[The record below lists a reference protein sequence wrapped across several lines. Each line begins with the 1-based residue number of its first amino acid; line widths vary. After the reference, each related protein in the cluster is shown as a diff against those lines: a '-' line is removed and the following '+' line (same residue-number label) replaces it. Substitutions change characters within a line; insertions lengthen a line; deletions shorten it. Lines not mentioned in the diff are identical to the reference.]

1 MTQRYWRRSSLL
13 RVFVTVT
20 LALAALVA
28 SVGPAGA
35 VPPQQSVTP
44 VVKNVIVMIADGSG
58 YNHNIAASLYR
69 YGAPDAQPW
78 ERFPYKFAVSTYSAN
93 GHGYDPILAWS
104 DFNYVKTGFTD
115 SAAAATAMAC
125 GVKTYDAG
133 IGVDAEGNRVENV
146 VEKAEKL
153 GMATGVVTSV
163 AFSHATPAGFVAHNK
178 DRNDYKGI
186 AAEMIEQSGTDVIM
200 GGGHPWYDSNGAKRS
215 AAKYKYLSQA
225 TWESLVAG
233 TAGAD
238 ANGDGQADPW
248 TLVEN
253 IAQFRA
259 LESGPTPNRV
269 MGVAPVYFTVQEE
282 RYLTPTNEY
291 PSPPDWSPA
300 YTVPFLPAMP
310 TLAQMTRGALNV
322 LDNDPDGFFLMVEGG
337 AVDYAAHYWRPGR
350 IIEER
355 IAFDDAI
362 LAVINWVSR
371 NSNWRETVLIVTSDH
386 ETGLL
391 CGPGSDPVCNPLVN
405 NGRGQMPGMELYSS
419 ETIEYNADGSLYD
432 RYLNHTNALVP
443 LWARGEGGRYL
454 WLKADQMDPVRG
466 RYLDN
471 TELALAI
478 FEMLAARTP

>member
-1 MTQRYWRRSSLL
+1 MMLLPRKRGNLL
-13 RVFVTVT
+13 RVFVIVT
-20 LALAALVA
+20 LALAALAA
-28 SVGPAGA
+28 SIGPAGA
-35 VPPQQSVTP
+35 APQQQFVTP

-58 YNHNIAASLYR
+58 YNHNDAASLYQ
-69 YGAPDAQPW
+69 YGATGVQPW
-78 ERFPYKFAVSTYSAN
+78 ERFPYKFAMSTFSAN
-93 GHGYDPILAWS
+93 GHGYDSALAWS
-104 DFNYVKTGFTD
+104 DFDYVKSGFTD

-133 IGVDAEGNRVENV
+133 IGVDAQGVPVENV
-146 VEKAEKL
+146 IEKAEKL
-153 GMATGVVTSV
+153 GMSTGVVTSV

-186 AAEMIEQSGTDVIM
+186 AAEMIERSATDVIM
-200 GGGHPWYDSNGAKRS
+200 GGGHPWYDANGAKRS

-225 TWESLVAG
+225 TWDALVGG

-238 ANGDGQADPW
+238 ANGDGQPDPW
-248 TLVEN
+248 ALVDN
-253 IAQFRA
+253 VAQFAA
-259 LESGPTPNRV
+259 LESGPTPSRV
-269 MGVAPVYFTVQEE
+269 MGMAPVYFTLQEE
-282 RYLTPTNEY
+282 RYLTPTPEY

-300 YTVPFLPAMP
+300 YTVPSLPNMP

-355 IAFDDAI
+355 IAFNDAI
-362 LAVINWVSR
+362 LAVMNWVKR
-371 NSNWRETVLIVTSDH
+371 NSNWQETLLVVTSDH
-386 ETGLL
+386 ETGQL
-391 CGPGSDPVCNPLVN
+391 CGPDSDPVCQPLIN
-405 NGRGQMPGMELYSS
+405 NGRGQMPGMALYSS

-454 WLKADQMDPVRG
+454 WPKADQLDPVRG
-466 RYLDN
+466 KYLDN
-471 TELALAI
+471 TELAHAI
-478 FEMLAARTP
+478 FELLAARAP